1 MFQEK
6 DISQELINLK
16 AQQIWRSRIAQ
27 GLDGNAEQDWYDAE
41 VAMESWSTKQ
51 WLKLQFNW
59 QEFWKWSGIAEKNGW
74 DFLELAIN
82 IGRFLTGISIPI
94 LLFLSTNY
102 LSAQNN
108 KQQQA
113 MAIERFQQD
122 SLNQYLE
129 QMSALLTTKNLRDDV
144 NQARTIARARTL
156 STLRELDSNRKVLLI
171 KFLYE
176 ANLILVPT
184 DRTLVLLEGADLSGI
199 SLVKANLQR
208 ANLAGANLSGANL
221 QKAKLIGANLSDTT
235 LKDADL
241 SGAQLK
247 GSNFQ
252 EAKLLGTTLN
262 GSNLQNADFSNADL
276 SGAKISDAD
285 LTNTNLTLAN
295 LTGANLKHARLFG
308 TNLTKA
314 ELAQA
319 NFQQADLEGA
329 NFREDVKN
337 ITLEQVKS
345 ANNWE
350 KAYYSDSLSQK
361 LGLTENQS
369 VLQNVNPL

>member
-41 VAMESWSTKQ
+41 VALESWSTKQ

-59 QEFWKWSGIAEKNGW
+59 QEFWKWSGTAEKNGW

-221 QKAKLIGANLSDTT
+221 QNAKLIGANLSDTT

-252 EAKLLGTTLN
+252 EAKLLGTILN

-276 SGAKISDAD
+276 LGAKISDAD

-314 ELAQA
+314 DLAQA

-337 ITLEQVKS
+337 FTLEQVKS

-361 LGLTENQS
+361 LGLTENQN
-369 VLQNVNPL
+369 VLQNINS